1 MQRKDHTLDIG
12 IVGQLSPKIAEAHGL
27 PPQDAVYVA
36 ELNLDAVLDWITL
49 GDTIVVKPL
58 PRYPSIVRDLSI
70 LVNADLPAERVR
82 DTIRAAAPATLER
95 IGEFDRYQGKGIP
108 EHSYSLSLR
117 LTFRA
122 ADRTLTDAE
131 VQQATD
137 KIVAA
142 LQSVHGATLR

>member
-1 MQRKDHTLDIG
+1 HSLCE
-12 IVGQLSPKIAEAHGL
+12 VGVVGLVAPKIAEAHGL
-27 PPQDAVYVA
+27 PPQDAVFVA
-36 ELNLDAVLDWITL
+36 ELNLDAVADWITL
-49 GDTIVVKPL
+49 GDAIQVKPL

-70 LVNADLPAERVR
+70 LVNADLPAARVR

-108 EHSYSLSLR
+108 DHAYSLSLR

-137 KIVAA
+137 TIVDA
-142 LQSVHGATLR
+142 LKSVHGATLR